1 MDQELRA
8 KFNEAWSPELY
19 ERVQKD
25 LKRRLG
31 CEIPF
36 PVAETPIFLAPET
49 ATRFATAARE
59 IVKLISEPDFIALCE
74 RAVPET
80 LRGPRR
86 DRLPQF
92 LAVDFAVVREED
104 GTLGPRLVELQGFPS
119 LYGFQIMLAD
129 VWATHLQLMK
139 GLPDNWRLF
148 FSGMDRYG
156 AMALVRQSI
165 LGDCEPEDVCL
176 LDLDPE
182 NQKTY
187 PDFAVTQRWFGVD
200 PVCLTKVEKDGDR
213 LFRTRNGERVPIR
226 RFYHR
231 IVFDEVERAGVSL
244 PFDVREPLQV
254 EWAPHPAWFF
264 LWSKDSLLDLD
275 HPVVP
280 KTTRVSDLKA
290 VPDDLSRYVLKPVYS
305 FAGVGVNLDPTEAD
319 LEALPQSE
327 RPRWVLQEKVEYAPI
342 FESVEGHS
350 VKGEMRLMFVR
361 PDDHTEMTLLLNLVR
376 LSRGKMM
383 GVDHNQGLSWTGASV
398 AIWPA

>member
-1 MDQELRA
+1 M
-8 KFNEAWSPELY
+8 
-19 ERVQKD
+19 
-25 LKRRLG
+25 
-31 CEIPF
+31 
-36 PVAETPIFLAPET
+36 
-49 ATRFATAARE
+49 
-59 IVKLISEPDFIALCE
+59 
-74 RAVPET
+74 
-80 LRGPRR
+80 
-86 DRLPQF
+86 PQF

-254 EWAPHPAWFF
+254 EWAPHPAWFY
-264 LWSKDSLLDLD
+264 LWSKDSLLDLH

-342 FESVEGHS
+342 FQSVEGHDI
-350 VKGEMRLMFVR
+350 KAELRLMFVR
-361 PDDHTEMTLLLNLVR
+361 PDDHDEMTLLLNLVR

-383 GVDHNQGLSWTGASV
+383 GVDHNQGLSLTGASV